1 MICDLINLSPYSQSY
16 SCHTKEKLV
25 SLFIR
30 INKWRAQ
37 VYRFFIM
44 LSLTIPLIGCRELSN
59 RVEINPKMT
68 SADLK
73 TLTEAPS
80 TDEEPQTRETPPP
93 IDTKPTYPKNFYQRV
108 SLSLTENIPIKPFL
122 SELARKVAVDLQ
134 LDPSIQSQMFFQAT
148 DRPFIEIIQDLCDL
162 TGLRYSVKNMAI
174 RIERDVPYTENYNI
188 QFLNLTRNSQNRI
201 SVATDVFA
209 HNGGAA
215 TTQGA
220 ADNGSN
226 SSVNVE
232 TKNDFWAELEGNL
245 RILLEHDMTE
255 SNPSSS
261 SKTPPTRP
269 TSSHKKA
276 TYSVHKQGGL
286 ITIFA
291 TEKIHRRVQNY
302 LNKLKISASSQVLIE
317 AKIIEVTLKEEYRS
331 GINWQKL
338 GKRNDLR
345 LDNAK
350 FGDAAIKSAF
360 LDPSQAHQNMFSFGA
375 SGTTF
380 SAIMNALQEFGH
392 SRTLSSPRLT
402 VMNNQVAILKVAQ
415 NQVYFRMNYDKQYS
429 QNVQRE
435 NVSISSDIQTVPIG
449 LVMSV
454 QPSIDPETGDI
465 ILFLRPTISRLSKSV
480 SDPAVDIAYNANLS
494 TSGENTKLTPSMV
507 PVVEVREIDS
517 VIRLK
522 NTEIGVM
529 GGLMEIRSYQ
539 YTNKIPGIG
548 DIPVVNNLFQ
558 GTADGDSVVEL
569 VIVIK
574 ATINKGAPTPNAV
587 DQRLMNDY
595 LADPRK

>member
-1 MICDLINLSPYSQSY
+1 M
-16 SCHTKEKLV
+16 
-25 SLFIR
+25 
-30 INKWRAQ
+30 
-37 VYRFFIM
+37 YRFFIM

>member
-1 MICDLINLSPYSQSY
+1 M
-16 SCHTKEKLV
+16 
-25 SLFIR
+25 
-30 INKWRAQ
+30 
-37 VYRFFIM
+37 YRFFIM

-539 YTNKIPGIG
+539 DTNKIPGIG

>member
-1 MICDLINLSPYSQSY
+1 M
-16 SCHTKEKLV
+16 
-25 SLFIR
+25 
-30 INKWRAQ
+30 
-37 VYRFFIM
+37 VYRFFII
-44 LSLTIPLIGCRELSN
+44 LGLTFALIGCRELSN

-80 TDEEPQTRETPPP
+80 SRAETKTSDMPSP
-93 IDTKPTYPKNFYQRV
+93 IDKKPAYPKNFYQLV
-108 SLSLTENIPIKPFL
+108 SLSLTENIPLKPFL
-122 SELARKVAVDLQ
+122 SELARKIGVDLQ
-134 LDPSIQSQMFFQAT
+134 LDPDIHSQMLFQAT
-148 DRPFIEIIQDLCDL
+148 DRPFIEIIHDLCEL
-162 TGLRYSVKNMAI
+162 TGLRYSIKNMAI
-174 RIERDVPYTENYNI
+174 RIERDTPYTENYNI

-209 HNGGAA
+209 HNGSTA
-215 TTQGA
+215 TGSGA

-232 TKNDFWAELEGNL
+232 TKNDFWSELEGNL
-245 RILLEHDMTE
+245 RILLEQDTAE
-255 SNPSSS
+255 SKQPISS
-261 SKTPPTRP
+261 SKTTQ
-269 TSSHKKA
+269 TDIAKLNKKT

-291 TEKIHRRVQNY
+291 TEKIHRRLQNY
-302 LNKLKISASSQVLIE
+302 LNKLKIAASSQVLIE

-338 GKRNDLR
+338 NKRNDLR
-345 LDNAK
+345 FDGAK
-350 FGDAAIKSAF
+350 FGDSAMKSTF

-522 NTEIGVM
+522 NAEIGVM

-539 YTNKIPGIG
+539 DTNKIPGIG
-548 DIPVVNNLFQ
+548 DVPVVNNLFQ

-574 ATINKGAPTPNAV
+574 ATITKGAPTPNAV

>member
-1 MICDLINLSPYSQSY
+1 M
-16 SCHTKEKLV
+16 
-25 SLFIR
+25 
-30 INKWRAQ
+30 
-37 VYRFFIM
+37 YRFFIM

-59 RVEINPKMT
+59 RVEINPKIT

-80 TDEEPQTRETPPP
+80 TNEEPQTRETPPP
-93 IDTKPTYPKNFYQRV
+93 IDTKPTYPKNFYQCV

-122 SELARKVAVDLQ
+122 SELARKVGVDLQ

-174 RIERDVPYTENYNI
+174 RIERDTPYTENYNI

-215 TTQGA
+215 TTQGT

-232 TKNDFWAELEGNL
+232 TKNDFWSELEGNL
-245 RILLEHDMTE
+245 RILLEQDMTE
-255 SNPSSS
+255 NNPSSS
-261 SKTPPTRP
+261 SKTTQARP
-269 TSSHKKA
+269 TQSHKKA

-302 LNKLKISASSQVLIE
+302 LNKLKIAASSQVLIE

-350 FGDAAIKSAF
+350 FGDAAMKSAF

-522 NTEIGVM
+522 NAEIGVM

-539 YTNKIPGIG
+539 DTNKIPGIG
-548 DIPVVNNLFQ
+548 DVPIVNNLFQ

-574 ATINKGAPTPNAV
+574 ATINKRAPTPNAV